1 MVSTSPWERQ
11 GASPVAASN
20 RPAAH
25 TCEVSG
31 ALATPSISLL
41 KLLARTALGKALQ
54 EVPFQCCVE
63 ATYRLGS
70 AWYSKPTAHAL
81 VVEEALMPWRI
92 VTPAAAL
99 ALGTRFQAVP

>member
-1 MVSTSPWERQ
+1 
-11 GASPVAASN
+11 
-20 RPAAH
+20 
-25 TCEVSG
+25 VSG

-70 AWYSKPTAHAL
+70 DWYSKPTAHAL
-81 VVEEALMPWRI
+81 VGEEASMPRRA
-92 VTPAAAL
+92 VTPPAAL
-99 ALGTRFQAVP
+99 ALGTRFQAVPS